1 MGKPRI
7 LIIAALTSAV
17 LIAGAIPAF
26 AASKNASVLTD
37 DPAPGGQAIF
47 TDVGYHYE
55 LKACDRQKDGYAA
68 VAYASFHKWGRQ
80 NRVVDANSKGGCAR
94 TFIYVLG
101 ENLGKNVYVTVC
113 LDRRDTPEKFCDYN
127 VGRT

>member
-1 MGKPRI
+1 MIKARS
-7 LIIAALTSAV
+7 LLTIATLAAAV
-17 LIAGAIPAF
+17 TLAGAMPAL
-26 AASKNASVLTD
+26 ASKNASVLTND
-37 DPAPGGQAIF
+37 AAPGGKAIF

-55 LKACDRQKDGYAA
+55 LKACDLQKDGWAA

-80 NRVVDANSKGGCAR
+80 NRVVDLNSKGGCVR

-101 ENLGKNVYVTVC
+101 RNLGRPVYVTVC
-113 LDRRDTPEKFCDYN
+113 LDKRNTPERFCDYN